1 MNERSHLIP
10 LLGALAG
17 TRVLSVGDV
26 MLDHFQY
33 GSVDRISPEAPIP
46 VLTIEREEAML
57 GGAGNVVRNLVAL
70 GAEARFVTIIGNDAA
85 GKDVARKIKKLGIKD
100 TPTIDKD
107 RQTSTKTRYMA
118 GAQQVMRADRETAHV
133 LSPRTEAK
141 FIRAA
146 NGAMRGCKAMV
157 LSDYGKGALSDT
169 VLAKVIRAAKKAKM
183 PVIVDPKGTDF
194 GRYKG
199 ADLITPN
206 LKELVGATGLATA
219 TDADVVKAAKKLIK
233 QYRFVAVIV
242 TRSADG
248 MSVVPAKGRVHH
260 LPAEAQ
266 EVFDVSGA
274 GDTVAAAIGAALG
287 AGLDLSQAAMLAN
300 VAAGIVVGKVG
311 TAAAYAADIVAALHH
326 QDLSTA
332 EAKILTAAQAKD
344 RIGVWRHEGHK
355 VGFTN
360 GCFDL
365 LHPGHVSLLKQARK
379 ACGRLIV
386 GLNSDASVTKLKGK
400 GRPVQSEAARATV
413 LASLATVDAV
423 VIFPEKTPINLIK
436 AFKPEV
442 LVKGA
447 DYKADQVVGADVVA
461 KYGGTVKL
469 AKLEAGHSTSAT
481 IARMAK

>member
-57 GGAGNVVRNLVAL
+57 GGAGNVVRNLVAI

-118 GAQQVMRADRETAHV
+118 GAQQVMRADRETAHA

-169 VLAKVIRAAKKAKM
+169 VLAKVIRAAKKAKK
-183 PVIVDPKGTDF
+183 PVIVDPKGADF

-332 EAKILTAAQAKD
+332 EAKILTADQAKD